1 MKYFDLT
8 NEEKELLEEFEK
20 GQWMEVKNA
29 EEKKALY
36 ESYARNTLNKL
47 KNINIR
53 VTFRDLQKVKARA
66 IEQGLPY
73 QSIVS
78 ALIHQYANRKIKLTL

>member
-8 NEEKELLEEFEK
+8 GEEKELLEEFERGEWK
-20 GQWMEVKNA
+20 EIENA
-29 EEKKALY
+29 KAEKKRY

-53 VTFRDLQKVKARA
+53 VTIRDLQKIKARA
-66 IEQGLPY
+66 IEQGFPY

-78 ALIHQYANRKIKLTL
+78 ALIHQYANRKIKIAI

>member
-8 NEEKELLEEFEK
+8 REEKELLEEFERGEWK
-20 GQWMEVKNA
+20 EAENA
-29 EEKKALY
+29 EVEKKRY

-53 VTFRDLQKVKARA
+53 ITIKDLQKLKAHAVER
-66 IEQGLPY
+66 GLPY

-78 ALIHQYANRKIKLTL
+78 ALLHQYANRKIKIAL